1 MGEEKNADIKKYLML
16 DLRIIVGTIIHSQI
30 VRTIPEKAVKM
41 TLEITDDPRSS
52 STCGGLEIV
61 KEDRAGG
68 RAERE
73 IELGEEKDAGEVVE
87 SQENTMN
94 TRVKANQ
101 VTKFLS
107 KSTSSVFV
115 YILPFY
121 RNLEKMEVTE
131 GITSR

>member
-1 MGEEKNADIKKYLML
+1 MKKSAVIKKYLTL

-30 VRTIPEKAVKM
+30 VKTIPEKAVKM

-52 STCGGLEIV
+52 STCGRLEMV
-61 KEDRAGG
+61 KEDRARG

-73 IELGEEKDAGEVVE
+73 IELGEERDAGEVVE

-101 VTKFLS
+101 VTKFLA
-107 KSTSSVFV
+107 KSTSFLFV
-115 YILPFY
+115 ESSIL
-121 RNLEKMEVTE
+121 
-131 GITSR
+131 